1 MVATRDIETAADRI
15 TTVIDRIRE
24 AVITDRQFLETV
36 TTGLLAR
43 GHVLLEDVP
52 GTGKTLTAIAL
63 ADALGLEFNRI
74 QFTPDLLPSDITGSQ
89 IYNEGT
95 GEFRFQ
101 RGPVFANIVLADE
114 INRAPPKTQSAL
126 LEAMDEGQVSV
137 GGTTYEL
144 PEPFFVIATQN
155 PIEQEGTFRLP
166 EAQRDRFV
174 VKTSIGYPDRSGE
187 IELVTRRE
195 NRDTQMPSVDPV
207 VNADQVTTLRQLP
220 EQVGI
225 EADVKAYL
233 VDLVRASREDDRVD
247 VGVSPR
253 GVQRFFEAARARA
266 VIHGR
271 EYVTPDDIKTIAPPV
286 MTHRLVLTSEAEI
299 RDVDPTAVV
308 NDLLDSVEVPA
319 ATAETS

>member
-1 MVATRDIETAADRI
+1 
-15 TTVIDRIRE
+15 
-24 AVITDRQFLETV
+24 
-36 TTGLLAR
+36 
-43 GHVLLEDVP
+43 
-52 GTGKTLTAIAL
+52 
-63 ADALGLEFNRI
+63 
-74 QFTPDLLPSDITGSQ
+74 
-89 IYNEGT
+89 
-95 GEFRFQ
+95 
-101 RGPVFANIVLADE
+101 
-114 INRAPPKTQSAL
+114 
-126 LEAMDEGQVSV
+126 
-137 GGTTYEL
+137 
-144 PEPFFVIATQN
+144 
-155 PIEQEGTFRLP
+155 
-166 EAQRDRFV
+166 
-174 VKTSIGYPDRSGE
+174 
-187 IELVTRRE
+187 
-195 NRDTQMPSVDPV
+195 MPSVDPV
-207 VNADQVTTLRQLP
+207 VNADQVTTLRQIP